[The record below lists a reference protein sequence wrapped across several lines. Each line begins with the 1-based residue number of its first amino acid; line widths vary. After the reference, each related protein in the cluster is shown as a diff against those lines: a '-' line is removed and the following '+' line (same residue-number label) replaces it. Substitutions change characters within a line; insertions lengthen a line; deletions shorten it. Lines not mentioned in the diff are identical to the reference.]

1 MQRRGHCAR
10 TSLAV
15 TTRKPAPCVRATA
28 SRHVGWRAQGSR
40 HTSGAKASRSTHR
53 LLAAISG
60 WGSDEGRR
68 RLRFSAGAA
77 ATQVAT
83 LNAAGGA
90 MVPVV
95 TTRTREANST
105 RTDSRA
111 APATLRLHRD
121 VSILRQAQDCY
132 VAKNAFASATEATDN
147 VAWPLLKNRVLRSGV
162 NTWPPLSGCL
172 LTEQRLSI

>member
-1 MQRRGHCAR
+1 M
-10 TSLAV
+10 
-15 TTRKPAPCVRATA
+15 
-28 SRHVGWRAQGSR
+28 
-40 HTSGAKASRSTHR
+40 KA
-53 LLAAISG
+53 
-60 WGSDEGRR
+60 R
-68 RLRFSAGAA
+68 RLRFSAVAA

-95 TTRTREANST
+95 STRTREANST

-111 APATLRLHRD
+111 APATLRLHLD
-121 VSILRQAQDCY
+121 VSILRQAQDRH

-147 VAWPLLKNRVLRSGV
+147 VAWPLLKNQPLTSSM
-162 NTWPPLSGCL
+162 NAWPPLSGCL